1 MSQVYWVICH
11 KTEPS
16 ISSPKRIIT
25 MKIKRPWTQQTKI
38 VISVA
43 LKTASNGHIIHNTV
57 AEMEYMLEYHGI
69 DFDSVMEII
78 EQTSEFVARTIPKLD
93 NPTDTDLNIIVKI
106 SDHNL
111 DAFRRI
117 DLDVYTIELRANRRE
132 PIPSEKDDLCPICCK
147 EFGTKGNINSLNCEH
162 SYHHHHCILDWV
174 KKSLTCPYCRAK
186 LA

>member
-1 MSQVYWVICH
+1 MSQVNWVICH

-38 VISVA
+38 VIFVA
-43 LKTASNGHIIHNTV
+43 LKTASNGHLIHNMV
-57 AEMEYMLEYHGI
+57 FEMEYMLEYHEI
-69 DFDSVMEII
+69 DFDLVMKII
-78 EQTSEFVARTIPKLD
+78 EQSSEFVACTILKLD

-111 DAFRRI
+111 DAFRII

-147 EFGTKGNINSLNCEH
+147 EFGTEGDINSLNCEH
-162 SYHHHHCILDWV
+162 SYHHHCILDWV

>member
-1 MSQVYWVICH
+1 VICH

-16 ISSPKRIIT
+16 ISSSKRIIT

-38 VISVA
+38 VIFVA
-43 LKTASNGHIIHNTV
+43 LKTASNGHLIHNMV
-57 AEMEYMLEYHGI
+57 FEMEYMLEYHEI
-69 DFDSVMEII
+69 DFDLVMKII
-78 EQTSEFVARTIPKLD
+78 EQSSEFVACTILKLD

-111 DAFRRI
+111 DAFRII

-147 EFGTKGNINSLNCEH
+147 EFDTEGDINSLNCEH
-162 SYHHHHCILDWV
+162 SYHHHCILDWV